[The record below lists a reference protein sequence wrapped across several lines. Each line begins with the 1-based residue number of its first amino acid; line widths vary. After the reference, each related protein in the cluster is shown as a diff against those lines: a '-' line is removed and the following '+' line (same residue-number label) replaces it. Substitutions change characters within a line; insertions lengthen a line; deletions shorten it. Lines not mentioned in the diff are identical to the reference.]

1 MTLKTSSFKINPTI
15 FRKNIT
21 RFWPIWALYLAI
33 MVFMMP
39 VALYNNVRYLS
50 RTSGNE
56 MLPISVFEEALLS
69 DKLEALLQVL
79 NMNLLPVVIA
89 IFSIMAAVAV
99 FSYLYM
105 SRSCNMMHAFP
116 VTRTEMFVT
125 NYISGL
131 LFLIVPQVVIFLMT
145 AVVCAVTGTP
155 GIQYLAIWLV
165 FVIGLSFFFYS
176 TAVFCCMLTG
186 HVFPGFAFYFFFQ
199 VVYAVFANLII
210 SLASIIGYGLG
221 SVQNMGG
228 QEGIPAIWLSPLVY
242 LSLDDRLGF
251 DYLWNKYLIEE
262 VVVNGGLQIGL
273 YCIPAVILIVLSIWL
288 YKRRNLEC
296 AAEMTAHKFVKP
308 MTRWAV
314 TIVGAIG
321 LSHWFTSVFFS
332 GSRHYVYIFCVMLI
346 LASWILFFLLEM
358 AINKKF
364 KIFKKIRFLE
374 WGICIVAMIVVT
386 GLVEI
391 DAFGVEKRQPDLAE
405 VKGIVVYANHEMLVT
420 EPDDMEQIYNAHK
433 AIIDAKDEYEAYD
446 YATTG
451 VWFDN
456 GMPMDDAW
464 TTYRT
469 ERVRFEYIMADGSV
483 FKRYY
488 DIPTDATYMMD
499 AASPASIIRDVQMK
513 TNSYVKSW
521 MVVNYEDV
529 EITGGILYKYDDV
542 SESKVEIG
550 QEDMQV
556 LYEAILKDIAAN
568 NHGGYFGSELDAN
581 NKAIDY
587 DYYNAHIN
595 FWGVMEEEPVEVW
608 SLIDALYGEE
618 NDNAASIAY
627 AETYLYEEDYQD
639 GHRIDVGFD
648 LYESCV
654 HTIQAL
660 IDLGIIEDA
669 SELTGTIEYATPYME

>member
-15 FRKNIT
+15 FRKNLT

-33 MVFMMP
+33 LVFMMP
-39 VALYNNVRYLS
+39 VAVYNNVRYVNADLS
-50 RTSGNE
+50 NE
-56 MLPISVFEEALLS
+56 AFVKA
-69 DKLEALLQVL
+69 DKLSSMLQVL
-79 NMNLLPVVIA
+79 NLNLLPVVIA

-131 LFLIVPQVVIFLMT
+131 LFLLVPQVVIFLMT
-145 AVVCAVTGTP
+145 AAVCVATGTP
-155 GIQYLAIWLV
+155 GISYLAIWLI

-242 LSLDDRLGF
+242 LSLEDTIGF
-251 DYLWNKYLIEE
+251 DCTMDNYVIQDIT
-262 VVVNGGLQIGL
+262 VHGGLQIGL

-288 YKRRNLEC
+288 YNRRHLEC

-332 GSRHYVYIFCVMLI
+332 GSRYYVFIFAVMLVI
-346 LASWILFFLLEM
+346 ASWIVFFLLEM

-386 GLVEI
+386 GLVET

-405 VKGIVVYANHEMLVT
+405 VKGIVVYADHEMLVT
-420 EPDDMEQIYNAHK
+420 EPEEMERIYNAHK
-433 AIIDAKDEYEAYD
+433 GIIEAKEEYEAYEQRYVPDD
-446 YATTG
+446 YT
-451 VWFDN
+451 WIDN
-456 GMPMDDAW
+456 GTPMDDDAQHYY
-464 TTYRT
+464 TGY
-469 ERVRFEYIMADGSV
+469 VRFEYIMADGST
-483 FKRYY
+483 FKRAYN
-488 DIPTDATYMMD
+488 IPADVNYMSD
-499 AASPASIIRDVQMK
+499 AASPAAQIRALQME

-529 EITGGILYKYDDV
+529 ELTGGVLYKYDAIG
-542 SESKVEIG
+542 ESQVEVG
-550 QEDMQV
+550 QEEVQV
-556 LYEAILKDIAAN
+556 LYNAILKDIAEN
-568 NHGGYFGSELDAN
+568 NHSGYFGDSINEDN
-581 NKAIDY
+581 EWFSVDY
-587 DYYNAHIN
+587 TSAHLN
-595 FWGVMEEEPVEVW
+595 LWDMSKEEPVELW
-608 SLIDALYGEE
+608 SLIDALYEE
-618 NDNAASIAY
+618 DESEAASIAY
-627 AETYLYEEDYQD
+627 QQTYAYVEDVQNGY
-639 GHRIDVGFD
+639 RVDVGFD
-648 LYESCV
+648 IYGSCV

-660 IDLGIIEDA
+660 LDLGIIEDA
-669 SELTGTIEYATPYME
+669 SELTGEVEYPTTYKE